1 MKSRIQTKNGGILPG
16 VVLSAAICFMF
27 FLYAPLEM
35 YFTNKNEFWFDFYK
49 LAPFML
55 LIFLITTI
63 VGSFVFSLL
72 YAIHERL
79 YQAGLVIGFIAF
91 LASYI
96 QGNFLVKNLPP
107 LDGTEIDWSSYA
119 GERVKSIAVWLIVTV
134 VVLLLIRFIRMGKFY
149 HVVKIVPGFV
159 VIMLVVAMVSV
170 CIGNAGLE
178 SKKKM
183 QVTDH
188 NLYEMSDDQ
197 NFIIFLLDA
206 VDARNMTKLLTD
218 SPEYQEIFEDFTYYP
233 NTVSAYPFTMISI
246 PYIFSGEWYENEQLF
261 EDYETQTYKSAKLF
275 ETLEQSGYKLGMYE
289 PELLSKDDSIYRFE
303 NVIDETG
310 EISSYWDFLKAQL
323 KLVGVKYAPFDLKQY
338 CIFDTNYFLGL
349 QEAPEGYETY
359 THVNNY
365 FYHDMLDTPV
375 THTDQ
380 KCFKFIHVEG
390 GHTPFRY
397 NENVDFVDNA
407 DYTDNLK
414 ASMTI
419 TRKYLERLKEENVYD
434 NSVILIMA
442 DHGYAEVP
450 VENAALE
457 RQNPIFFAKGIN
469 EKHDMQIS
477 NAPISYEDLQEAYSR
492 LLEGKNSQE
501 IFAAEEG
508 EQRERRYLYYEY
520 LKEDH
525 IEEYYQTGDAG
536 DVTTLK
542 PTGVVYDRKD
552 TVTGTDVNGVANGEE
567 AAGQESPG
575 AGLSWLYAP
584 LEWIMNW
591 CYSLCRNYGL
601 AIILFTLISKLVLLP
616 VSVWVQKNSIK
627 MVELQPDINFL
638 KVKYFGD
645 KDAIAEGQTKLFKQ
659 KKYHPLASMIPL
671 VIQILLLM
679 GVIAVIKAGMNN
691 PDINMDFLGVELSL
705 VPSENGGWLIL
716 SPVVAAV
723 SAWLMCVAQNASNVL
738 QSEQS
743 KWNKYG
749 TLLLSVGLS
758 LYLGW
763 FVSVGVALYWVAS
776 NLLAIVQLYL
786 LNWAINPK
794 KYVDYERLEAS
805 KKELAELGNIG
816 GEKRKRFGDPDAKR
830 EREDYKRFFSIVNK
844 HLVFYSESGGF
855 YKYYKGII
863 AYLLQYTSL
872 TIHYITSDP
881 KDPIF
886 ALSEKEP
893 AIRAYYIGEKRLI
906 TLMMKLDADIVVMTM
921 PDLENYHIKRSY
933 VRKDIEYIYIPH
945 GMDSLNLT
953 MRTHSMDHYD
963 TVFCAGKHQK
973 EEIIKTEELYQ
984 SPKKKLVEWGYGLLD
999 EMCADYEQLPKKEHA
1014 GKHILIAPSWQPDNI
1029 VDSCLTEILDALAGK
1044 GYQVTVRPHPQ
1055 HVRHKKE
1062 KMENLKQRYAQNP
1075 DIEIQTDFSSNST
1088 VFEADLMIT
1097 DWSGIA
1103 YEYAYTTKKPVLF
1116 INTPMKVMNPEYD
1129 RIDTVP
1135 LNILLRDEIGCS
1147 LNLDELDRLAETAD
1161 RLLSEKD
1168 GYAVKIGSFVDT
1180 YVYNLGNSARTGARY
1195 IIARLQ
1201 EKARERKMGAEVK
1214 ESTKESAETER

>member
-1 MKSRIQTKNGGILPG
+1 MKIKKNSVGAVLPG
-16 VVLSAAICFMF
+16 IILSASACFMF

-35 YFTNKNEFWFDFYK
+35 YFTNKNEFWFDFYR

-63 VGSFVFSLL
+63 LGSLAFLVLFC
-72 YAIHERL
+72 IHERL
-79 YQAGLVIGFIAF
+79 YQVGLTVCFVAF

-96 QGNFLVKNLPP
+96 QGNFLIKHLPP
-107 LDGTEIDWSSYA
+107 LDGTDIDWSQYA
-119 GERVKSIAVWLIVTV
+119 GERIKTVLIWLIVTA
-134 VVLLLIRFIRMGKFY
+134 VVLTLIKFIHMDNFYRMVK
-149 HVVKIVPGFV
+149 VVPSCIVL
-159 VIMLVVAMVSV
+159 ILVAALISV
-170 CIGNAGLE
+170 CVGNAGLE
-178 SKKKM
+178 SKKQM

-197 NFIIFLLDA
+197 NFIILLLDA
-206 VDARNMTKLLTD
+206 VDARNMTKLLED
-218 SPEYQEIFEDFTYYP
+218 YPEYQEVFEDFTYYP
-233 NTVSAYPFTMISI
+233 NTVGAYPFTMISI
-246 PYIFSGEWYENEQLF
+246 PYIFSGEWFENGQLF
-261 EDYETQTYKSAKLF
+261 EAYETETYKNSKLLG
-275 ETLEQSGYKLGMYE
+275 TLEQDGYKLGLYE
-289 PELLSKDDSIYRFE
+289 PDLLCKDDSVYRFE
-303 NVIDETG
+303 NVIAKKG
-310 EISSYWDFLKAQL
+310 GISSYWEFLKAEL

-338 CIFDTNYFLGL
+338 CIFDTNFFLGL
-349 QEAPEGYETY
+349 QEAPEGFEAY

-365 FYHDMLDTPV
+365 FYHNMLDTPIS
-375 THTDQ
+375 HTNQ

-397 NENVDFVDNA
+397 DENVDFVENA
-407 DYTDNLK
+407 TYTDNLK

-419 TRKYLERLKEENVYD
+419 TREYLERLKKENVYD
-434 NSVILIMA
+434 NSAIIIMA
-442 DHGYAEVP
+442 DHGYAETP
-450 VENAALE
+450 VGNAALE
-457 RQNPIFFAKGIN
+457 RQNPIFFAKGVN
-469 EKHDMQIS
+469 EKHELQVS
-477 NAPISYEDLQEAYSR
+477 NAPVSYVDLQDAYNR
-492 LLEGKNSQE
+492 LLDGKSSQE
-501 IFAAEEG
+501 IFDAKEG

-525 IEEYYQTGDAG
+525 IEEYYQTGDAW

-542 PTGVVYDRKD
+542 PTGVVYDQKN
-552 TVTGTDVNGVANGEE
+552 TVKEDSSGKA
-567 AAGQESPG
+567 SSG

-591 CYSLCRNYGL
+591 CYALCHNYGL

-616 VSVWVQKNSIK
+616 VSIWVQKNSIK

-645 KDAIAEGQTKLFKQ
+645 KDAIAEGQTRLFKQ

-671 VIQILLLM
+671 VIQLLLLM
-679 GVIAVIKAGMNN
+679 GVIAVIKAGMND
-691 PDINMDFLGVELSL
+691 PKVSMDFLGVNLSL

-716 SPVVAAV
+716 SPIVAAL

-805 KKELAELGNIG
+805 KKELEELGSIG
-816 GEKRKRFGDPDAKR
+816 TEKRRRFGDPDAKR
-830 EREDYKRFFSIVNK
+830 EREDYKRFFNVVNK

-863 AYLLQYTSL
+863 EYLLQYTSL
-872 TIHYITSDP
+872 TIHYVTSDP

-906 TLMMKLDADIVVMTM
+906 TLMMKLEADIVVMTM

-963 TVFCAGKHQK
+963 TVFCVGKHQK
-973 EEIIKTEELYQ
+973 EEIVKTEELYQ
-984 SPKKKLVEWGYGLLD
+984 SPKKNLVEWGYTLLD
-999 EMCADYEQLPKKEHA
+999 EMCADYEHLPKEEHDR
-1014 GKHILIAPSWQPDNI
+1014 KHILIAPSWQPDNI

-1062 KMENLKQRYAQNP
+1062 KMESLKQRYAENP

-1147 LNLDELDRLAETAD
+1147 LNLDQLDRLAETVD
-1161 RLLSEKD
+1161 TLLGEKD
-1168 GYAVKIGSFVDT
+1168 SYAVKIGAFVNA
-1180 YVYNLGNSARTGARY
+1180 YVYNPGSSARVGARY
-1195 IIARLQ
+1195 IIAQLQ
-1201 EKARERKMGAEVK
+1201 EKVRQRKACAGKDAE
-1214 ESTKESAETER
+1214 E